1 MKEENEKLDTV
12 AVIFA
17 RGGSRGIPGKNLKDF
32 AGKPLI
38 GWAIEHTITS
48 GVARRVLVSTDDEQ
62 IATVANSFGA
72 ETPFIRPASLAS
84 DDSPEI
90 LSWRHALEF
99 LAKDE
104 GCYPSALL
112 SVPTTSPLR
121 LPEDIYRAVR
131 LFAEKSCDLVVT
143 VTPSKRNP
151 YFNMMKMDAND
162 QLKLV
167 CDFESGGY
175 SQRQVAPRVFDVTT
189 IAYVAD
195 PKYVMTC
202 EHLFEG
208 LVRPVEVPRDR
219 SVDID
224 DIDDFEYAEFLL
236 SRRSK

>member
-38 GWAIEHTITS
+38 GWAIEQTITS

-121 LPEDIYRAVR
+121 LPEDICRAVR
-131 LFAEKSCDLVVT
+131 LFAEKPCDLVVT

-151 YFNMMKMDAND
+151 YFNMMEMDAND

-189 IAYVAD
+189 IAYVAG

-208 LVRPVEVPRDR
+208 LVRSVEVPRDR

>member
-1 MKEENEKLDTV
+1 M
-12 AVIFA
+12 A
-17 RGGSRGIPGKNLKDF
+17 RGVFPKNLKDL

-38 GWAIEHTITS
+38 GWAIEQTILPS

-62 IATVANSFGA
+62 IATIANSFGA

-99 LAKDE
+99 LATDE

-121 LPEDIYRAVR
+121 SPADICRAVK

-151 YFNMMKMDAND
+151 YFNMMEMMPSMIN
-162 QLKLV
+162 
-167 CDFESGGY
+167 
-175 SQRQVAPRVFDVTT
+175 
-189 IAYVAD
+189 
-195 PKYVMTC
+195 
-202 EHLFEG
+202 
-208 LVRPVEVPRDR
+208 
-219 SVDID
+219 
-224 DIDDFEYAEFLL
+224 
-236 SRRSK
+236 

>member
-175 SQRQVAPRVFDVTT
+175 SQRQAAPRVFDVTT

-195 PKYVMTC
+195 PKYIMTC

>member
-38 GWAIEHTITS
+38 GWAIEQTITS

-112 SVPTTSPLR
+112 SVPSCRFALAGRRGFALAGRRPKDARRAATAAIRT
-121 LPEDIYRAVR
+121 AVR
-131 LFAEKSCDLVVT
+131 
-143 VTPSKRNP
+143 
-151 YFNMMKMDAND
+151 
-162 QLKLV
+162 
-167 CDFESGGY
+167 
-175 SQRQVAPRVFDVTT
+175 
-189 IAYVAD
+189 
-195 PKYVMTC
+195 
-202 EHLFEG
+202 
-208 LVRPVEVPRDR
+208 
-219 SVDID
+219 
-224 DIDDFEYAEFLL
+224 
-236 SRRSK
+236 

>member
-1 MKEENEKLDTV
+1 MKKENEKLDTV

-17 RGGSRGIPGKNLKDF
+17 RGGSRGIPGKNLKDL

-38 GWAIEHTITS
+38 GWAIEQTITS
-48 GVARRVLVSTDDEQ
+48 GIARRILVSTDDEQ
-62 IATVANSFGA
+62 IATIANSFGA

-104 GCYPSALL
+104 GRYPSALL

-121 LPEDIYRAVR
+121 SPEDICRAVR

-151 YFNMMKMDAND
+151 YFNMMEIDAND

-167 CDFESGGY
+167 CGFESGGY
-175 SQRQVAPRVFDVTT
+175 SQRQVAPQVFDVTT

>member
-38 GWAIEHTITS
+38 GWAIEQTITS

-121 LPEDIYRAVR
+121 LPEDICRAVR
-131 LFAEKSCDLVVT
+131 LFAEKPCDLVLT

-151 YFNMMKMDAND
+151 YFNMMEIDAND

-208 LVRPVEVPRDR
+208 LVRSVEVPRDR